1 MDLQLIRTFLEI
13 ISAGS
18 FLEAADR
25 VYVSQSAVSLRVKRL
40 EEELGQKL
48 FNRSKAGIELTPA
61 GKQFERFARSLLKVW
76 EDAKYQIAV
85 PEGYTE
91 LLSIGCQYS
100 LWPRLGGRWLQ
111 LLEKNELNTAFRAE
125 IGMPDRLMRLMIQGS
140 TDVAIMYTPHMRP
153 GLMAEELLKEDLIL
167 VATDPEY
174 SADLDHRY
182 VFMDWGPEF
191 AAAHAIHF
199 PMFDMAR
206 TSLSLGP
213 LALNFIIDQKR
224 AGYFPARLVKQYIDD
239 GKLYMVANAPIFP
252 FPAYVIWNTEK
263 NPELMKRSLS
273 LLRKVATVVDSEQEE
288 VLEEDGTDA
297 DQARTNL

>member
-25 VYVSQSAVSLRVKRL
+25 VFVTQSAVSLRVKRL

-61 GKQFERFARSLLKVW
+61 GEQFERFARSLLKVW
-76 EDAKYQIAV
+76 EEAKYQVAL

-100 LWPRLGGRWLQ
+100 LWPRLGGRWLRV
-111 LLEKNELNTAFRAE
+111 LEQQEQHTAFRAE
-125 IGMPDRLMRLMIQGS
+125 VGMPDRLMRLMIQGS
-140 TDVAIMYTPHMRP
+140 TDIAIMYTPQMRP

-167 VATDPEY
+167 VSTNPDY
-174 SADLDHRY
+174 TADLDQSY

-199 PMFDMAR
+199 PVFDMAR
-206 TSLSLGP
+206 TILALGP
-213 LALNFIIDQKR
+213 LAMNFIIDQKR
-224 AGYFPARLVKQYIDD
+224 AGYFPARLVKQHIDR
-239 GKLYMVANAPIFP
+239 GVLHIVADAPIFP
-252 FPAYVIWNTEK
+252 FPAYAIWNTEK
-263 NPELMKRSLS
+263 NPDLMGRALDH
-273 LLRKVATVVDSEQEE
+273 LRKVATLVDDEQYD
-288 VLEEDGTDA
+288 VLEEAGADGDENRA
-297 DQARTNL
+297 SL